1 MFNEKFLK
9 DYQSKLYY
17 HLQELFYVN
26 IESLYCFLLDEYT
39 YKGRDWYT
47 GETWSVSLSDSIRY
61 QEKIKMDEIKK
72 KL

>member
-17 HLQELFYVN
+17 HLQELFNVN
-26 IESLYCFLLDEYT
+26 EESLCCFLHDEYT

-47 GETWSVSLSDSIRY
+47 G
-61 QEKIKMDEIKK
+61 
-72 KL
+72 